1 MSKATARAVSTGV
14 LGGVMI
20 VLFVT
25 QGLLF
30 WAGLIAWAGLV
41 AAGGDTTALKK
52 GIGGYVLGAA
62 LAWVALLTTHLIV
75 VESDSWLW
83 MPRIGA
89 AVAVTLFVLVLASKI
104 DIFSSIPAGLM
115 AYGALIGAYSIPIM
129 QLDGWARLTGLH
141 LYNPIIQ
148 VVLSM
153 VLGGVFGLLATRFEA
168 GLSKG

>member
-1 MSKATARAVSTGV
+1 MSKTTARAVSMAL
-14 LGGVMI
+14 LGGIMM

-30 WAGLIAWAGLV
+30 WAGLIAWAGFV
-41 AAGGDTTALKK
+41 SAGADGGALKK
-52 GIGGYVLGAA
+52 GIAGYVLGAA
-62 LAWVALLTTHLIV
+62 LAWVALFLTHLIV
-75 VESDSWLW
+75 VASDSWLW

-89 AVAVTLFVLVLASKI
+89 AVAVTLFVLVLASKVEI
-104 DIFSSIPAGLM
+104 LSHLPSSLM

-141 LYNPIIQ
+141 LYNPFIQ

-153 VLGGVFGLLATRFEA
+153 ILGGVFGQLSARFEA
-168 GLSKG
+168 GLSKE